1 MLKTKNI
8 TPIIFN
14 YRSVGDRFN
23 LGKSTLW
30 YSFERVVMALNVI
43 APQVIKWPSTEQIPF
58 VKENFRKIA
67 GLDNVIGAIDG
78 TYIPIKA
85 PKEYPE
91 VYITRKCNYA
101 MTLQAVC
108 VSNLMYTDCYIG
120 FPGSVN
126 DRRIFENSDLYLDI
140 QSDPRKYFPND
151 EMIIG
156 DKAYPTLE
164 WCMEPYIDRG
174 KLTSAQKHFN
184 HILSQ
189 TRQTVERSFA
199 LLFGRWR
206 RLKFLDMTRTDLV
219 PATVM
224 ACCVLHNFC
233 ISSPDQDNFDE
244 YIREGSDYVFGTDDG
259 DDNTCVVGRKTGEQ
273 KRSYIANMLNTTCKK
288 KNNKNK

>member
-1 MLKTKNI
+1 MSLNI
-8 TPIIFN
+8 
-14 YRSVGDRFN
+14 
-23 LGKSTLW
+23 
-30 YSFERVVMALNVI
+30 I
-43 APQVIKWPSTEQIPF
+43 APQIIEWPTVKQIPF
-58 VKENFRKIA
+58 IKENFRKIA

-78 TYIPIKA
+78 TYVPIKA
-85 PKEYPE
+85 PKEHPE

-108 VSNLMYTDCYIG
+108 LSNLLFTDCYIA

-140 QSDPRKYFPND
+140 LIDPRKYFPND
-151 EMIIG
+151 EIIIG

-164 WCMEPYIDRG
+164 WCLEPYIDRG
-174 KLTSAQKHFN
+174 KLTPAQKKFN

-206 RLKFLDMTRTDLV
+206 RLKFLDMNRTDLV
-219 PATVM
+219 PATVI

-233 ISSPDQDNFDE
+233 ILSKDDDDLE
-244 YIREGSDYVFGTDDG
+244 KYINEGLDSVFGTDDG
-259 DDNTCVVGRKTGEQ
+259 DDNTCMVNKKSGEQ
-273 KRSYIANMLNTTCKK
+273 KRSYLTSVLDAACKK
-288 KNNKNK
+288 TNNKNK

>member
-1 MLKTKNI
+1 MFLSN
-8 TPIIFN
+8 
-14 YRSVGDRFN
+14 RSVGDRFN
-23 LGKSTLW
+23 MAKSTLW
-30 YSFERVVMALNVI
+30 YCFERVVISLNVI
-43 APQVIKWPSTEQIPF
+43 APQVIEWPSKEQIPF
-58 VKENFRKIA
+58 VKEHFRKIA
-67 GLDNVIGAIDG
+67 GLENVIGAIDG

-108 VSNLMYTDCYIG
+108 TSNLMYTDCYIG

-174 KLTSAQKHFN
+174 KLTPSQKKFN

-206 RLKFLDMTRTDLV
+206 RLKFLDMNRTDLV

-233 ISSPDQDNFDE
+233 IISKDQDDFDQYIKEGYE
-244 YIREGSDYVFGTDDG
+244 YVLGTEDG
-259 DDNTCVVGRKTGEQ
+259 DDNTCVESRRTGEE
-273 KRSYIANMLNTTCKK
+273 KRSYITNVLNGTGTKK
-288 KNNKNK
+288 NNNKNK